1 MAATITKIERVTY
14 RSKGDPKIATP
25 YKPSDF
31 DSKIHKPLIKRDF
44 EDDTLFFEMK
54 AAAHEV
60 AASGYRKKIATLEE
74 LGDAETRKAA
84 ARLASLHAQMKK
96 VQEANPDLDIDTILA
111 TFGS

>member
-1 MAATITKIERVTY
+1 MAATTTKIERISY
-14 RSKGDPKIATP
+14 RNKGDAKLSSSDIPV
-25 YKPSDF
+25 DF
-31 DSKIHKPLIKRDF
+31 DSKIHKPLKHWDF
-44 EDDTLFFEMK
+44 EDETLYLEMK
-54 AAAHEV
+54 ALDYEMKATV
-60 AASGYRKKIATLEE
+60 YRDKIAVLAS